1 MRQPK
6 ASTPSSRPSRP
17 TPAAS
22 AASTTSASASC
33 SSAASSISCPP
44 MPAPTEI
51 NEEPQNEFQKVVA
64 AQDASI
70 EAFLALKEELDHMN
84 ALGSKVLQRKHV
96 ALKPFHRGVVQ
107 HLASPAVARPSCQ
120 TLDRI
125 EPVSR
130 SRRASL
136 PRREEW
142 VP

>member
-1 MRQPK
+1 
-6 ASTPSSRPSRP
+6 
-17 TPAAS
+17 
-22 AASTTSASASC
+22 
-33 SSAASSISCPP
+33 
-44 MPAPTEI
+44 MPDPTEI

-96 ALKPFHRGVVQ
+96 ALKPFHRGEVQ

-142 VP
+142 VQHLHAETLEVGHVSGHYGELVHLCRRSNHRVLVQRV